1 MGPDAKFPCP
11 RCEHYRITVVT
22 QVDALLPGDIVPVN
36 PPLVDGA
43 IMDAESSLA
52 DAIVPVQLP
61 VVNDEMVLA
70 EEFTL
75 SRERGLASYV
85 KNNPIFE
92 HLGGPL
98 YKCKA
103 K

>member
-1 MGPDAKFPCP
+1 MA
-11 RCEHYRITVVT
+11 
-22 QVDALLPGDIVPVN
+22 QVDALLSGDIVPVIL
-36 PPLVDGA
+36 PLVGGA
-43 IMDAESSLA
+43 IMDAASSLA
-52 DAIVPVQLP
+52 DAIVPVQQP
-61 VVNDEMVLA
+61 VVNNEMVPA

-75 SRERGLASYV
+75 SRVRGLASYV
-85 KNNPIFE
+85 QNNPIFA